1 MSIKELVI
9 QNRSC
14 RSFDESRPITKEVMT
29 ELVDLA
35 RKTASGMNRQPLR
48 YRILCE
54 REEVAKMTAGC
65 RFATLLGIPLPP
77 AGQAPTGYI
86 VIFTDAEAGS
96 PTSLALKD
104 VGIAAQTIL
113 LAATEQGFGGCML
126 GSFDPKALCQALG
139 IEERYQPQ
147 LAIALGTP
155 AEKFCLVEAEDGSL
169 AYFRDESNVH
179 HVPKR
184 PLDEV
189 LI

>member
-1 MSIKELVI
+1 MSIKDLVI
-9 QNRSC
+9 QNRSY
-14 RSFDESRPITKEVMT
+14 RAFDEGRPITEEVMRG
-29 ELVDLA
+29 LVDLA

-48 YRILCE
+48 YRILSE
-54 REEVAKMTAGC
+54 REEVAGMTAGC

-86 VIFTDAEAGS
+86 VIFTDTEAGS

-126 GSFDPKALCQALG
+126 GSFDPKALSLALG
-139 IEERYQPQ
+139 VDARYQPQ

-155 AEKFCLVEAEDGSL
+155 AETARLVEAKDGKL

-179 HVPKR
+179 HVPKL